1 MKYIKKFENKKK
13 FGEEIELVSYP
24 EYDNIIVTKDEFEK
38 LRSAINSST
47 GIKFDFRWDTNV
59 DPEEII
65 NGRWTFHNDE
75 LDEIEEWLE
84 LYRNLGDVE
93 SVENVKKYNI

>member
-38 LRSAINSST
+38 YSCFAQQAGKAFS
-47 GIKFDFRWDTNV
+47 GIILLPQSKSR
-59 DPEEII
+59 
-65 NGRWTFHNDE
+65 
-75 LDEIEEWLE
+75 L
-84 LYRNLGDVE
+84 
-93 SVENVKKYNI
+93 